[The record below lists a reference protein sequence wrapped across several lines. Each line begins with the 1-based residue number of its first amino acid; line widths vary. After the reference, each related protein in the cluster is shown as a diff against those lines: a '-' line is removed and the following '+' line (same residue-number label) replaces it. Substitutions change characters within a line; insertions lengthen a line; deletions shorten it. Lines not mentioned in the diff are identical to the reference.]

1 MNQRKSGYNDEHRYD
16 SIKRVGYSLTE
27 VAIMTGRN
35 RTTIHRWLEKGVLRA
50 IQVPGGKRMVQA
62 DSLDRLINGRP
73 QK

>member
-1 MNQRKSGYNDEHRYD
+1 MRKTEYKNERRYD
-16 SIKRVGYSLTE
+16 TIKRVGYSLTE

>member
-1 MNQRKSGYNDEHRYD
+1 MNPHPET
-16 SIKRVGYSLTE
+16 KRVGYTITE
-27 VAIMTGRN
+27 VAEMTGRN

-62 DSLDRLINGRP
+62 DSLNRLINGRP